1 MKVKVLFLEDVGERA
16 GGSNSLLQLFS
27 YIHNNVDIYVFS
39 PKGYFTNEA
48 KKYTKNIFYSNIV
61 RYESIVFLSKRLPN
75 LYHIFLRLL
84 DSVRLFRYIKKNNI
98 NIVHSNDLD
107 GHIVAWFLNHLFNI
121 KSVWHIR
128 IMTWPKILYK
138 LKRVSKII
146 FVSKAVS
153 DFSLN
158 GSTNKNTTVIYNGI
172 DIDNFRKSLIR
183 QNHNEI
189 KNKYHIGDDQF
200 VVGYVGRIKHQ
211 KRQMVLVEAIN
222 LLIKKG
228 YNIKLILVGDD
239 SVTKEA
245 ISGNPEN
252 YFNEIKK
259 IIVKYGIEKNIA
271 LPGHQSNVAQFYS
284 IFDCFAF
291 PAINDSNPR
300 VILEAMAAKIPIVAN
315 NTGGVVD
322 MLENGKYGLI
332 SKVDNI
338 EDLSNK
344 IESLIKNDSKIETK
358 NTYKK
363 LKRDFTMDIHSQ
375 NVLNLYKKIVN
386 AKKNEN
392 L

>member
-1 MKVKVLFLEDVGERA
+1 MKKIKVLFLEDVGERA

-27 YIHNNVDIYVFS
+27 HICKDVDIHVFS

-48 KKYTKNIFYSNIV
+48 KKYTKNISYSNIV
-61 RYESIVFLSKRLPN
+61 RYESIAFFDKRLPN
-75 LYHIFLRLL
+75 PHHIFLRLL
-84 DSVRLFRYIKKNNI
+84 DSIRLFKYIKKNNI
-98 NIVHSNDLD
+98 DIVHSNDLD

-146 FVSKAVS
+146 FVSKAIS

-172 DIDNFRKSLIR
+172 DIDNFRKNLMMQSHYKVKDKF
-183 QNHNEI
+183 N
-189 KNKYHIGDDQF
+189 IGKDQF
-200 VVGYVGRIKHQ
+200 VVGYVGRVKHQ
-211 KRQMVLVEAIN
+211 KRQMVLIEAVN

-239 SVTKEA
+239 SVTKES

-259 IIVKYGIEKNIA
+259 LIVKYGIEENVA
-271 LPGHQSNVAQFYS
+271 LAGHQSNVSQFYN

-344 IESLIKNDSKIETK
+344 IESFIKNDSKIETK

-375 NVLNLYKKIVN
+375 NILNLYKEI
-386 AKKNEN
+386 NEE
-392 L
+392 